1 MNILRQFFKFNINR
15 HISCNSSY
23 ELRCTC
29 VDSCRHDVHLLAN
42 YVYNNVE
49 DWVIV
54 FVAKSLSVSSPIL
67 SPILSFCHPFSSSPP
82 LPSPL
87 SLSLSLF
94 LSPFLPSILP
104 LSIPSVSF
112 SPYSCYNVSVY
123 FTVVLASLTLLLL
136 SN

>member
-23 ELRCTC
+23 EVRCTC
-29 VDSCRHDVHLLAN
+29 VDSCRHDVRLHAN
-42 YVYNNVE
+42 HVYNNVE

-67 SPILSFCHPFSSSPP
+67 SPILSFCHSFSSSLPP
-82 LPSPL
+82 SL
-87 SLSLSLF
+87 SLSLSL
-94 LSPFLPSILP
+94 SSFLPSILP
-104 LSIPSVSF
+104 LSTPSVSF

-136 SN
+136 PN